1 MTRTEFINYITSIGF
16 EYNKYSYNYYYE
28 NYIIMLDVIH
38 YKNITYHE
46 NYSLYNGKEYFYDI
60 PFADLTYFIKIQRS
74 IKLKK
79 LLK

>member
-1 MTRTEFINYITSIGF
+1 MTRIEFINYITSIGF

-28 NYIIMLDVIH
+28 NYIIILAVI
-38 YKNITYHE
+38 